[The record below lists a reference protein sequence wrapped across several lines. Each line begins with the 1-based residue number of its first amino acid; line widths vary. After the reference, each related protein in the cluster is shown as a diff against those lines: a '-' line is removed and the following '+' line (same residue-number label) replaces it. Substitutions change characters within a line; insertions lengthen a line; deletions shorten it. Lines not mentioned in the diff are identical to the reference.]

1 MKHLGSD
8 RFWFHVLG
16 YSIIGFCSLLCI
28 IPVLFIVAG
37 SFTNEEEVIRTGY
50 SLLPREWSVA
60 AYRLVFEVP
69 GELLHAGLI
78 SVSLTVIGTTVG
90 LFLTAMTAY
99 ALQRKTLKYRNVISF
114 YIYFTSVFSGGLVP
128 YYIVMVSYLHMKNN
142 YLALL
147 IPLLL
152 NVFNILVM
160 KGFFASLPEEIV
172 ESGKIDGAG
181 EFTVFR
187 RLMIPIAKPGL
198 ATIGLFIALAYW
210 NDFFSSILF
219 ITNQN
224 LITLQYYLYNLLN
237 KADSI
242 QQMTQMSGIAVA
254 DFPKET
260 VKLAVTSLVIAPIL
274 IVFPIAQRFIV
285 NGVTLGAVKG

>member
-1 MKHLGSD
+1 MMIRSD
-8 RFWFHVLG
+8 RLWFHVLG
-16 YSIIGFCSLLCI
+16 YSFIGFCSLLCV
-28 IPVLFIVAG
+28 IPVAFIVAG
-37 SFTNEEEVIRTGY
+37 SFTAEEEVVRSGY
-50 SLLPREWSVA
+50 SLLPREWSTS

-69 GELLHAGLI
+69 GDLLHAGFI
-78 SVSLTVIGTTVG
+78 SVSLVAIGTSVG
-90 LFLTAMTAY
+90 LFLTSMTAY
-99 ALQRKTLKYRNVISF
+99 ALQRKTLKYRNIISF

-152 NVFNILVM
+152 NVFNILVL

-172 ESGKIDGAG
+172 ESGKMDGAG
-181 EFTVFR
+181 EFAVFM
-187 RLMIPIAKPGL
+187 RLIVPIAKPGL

-210 NDFFSSILF
+210 NDFFSSVLF
-219 ITNQN
+219 ISDQN
-224 LITLQYYLYNLLN
+224 LVTLQYYLYNLLN

-242 QQMTQMSGIAVA
+242 QQMTQMSGIAMA
-254 DFPKET
+254 DFPRET
-260 VKLAVTSLVIAPIL
+260 VKLAVTSLVIVPIL
-274 IVFPIAQRFIV
+274 VAFPFAQRFIV